1 MQNNIN
7 NNNDNGN
14 NSSSGIFSAQSYKNE
29 KEYNSGRNID
39 SYEDLKSEYDILVE
53 SSKNELPFQILQ
65 KSEFNINVI
74 NKDNKALIT
83 YNEIIIKNDNEIINK
98 NIDDVKKMSS
108 KNKVLNDNYQ
118 KFISILNEIENKIKN
133 ETNNNFDFKIIFKF
147 SIEDVTNSIINMTCE
162 SFLIIG
168 DEKSNYKDENIL
180 AKGST
185 QGILFLINQINRYN
199 PED

>member
-39 SYEDLKSEYDILVE
+39 SYEELKSEYDILVE

-83 YNEIIIKNDNEIINK
+83 YNDIIIQNDKEIINK
-98 NIDDVKKMSS
+98 KKIDEVKKMDS

-118 KFISILNEIENKIKN
+118 KFISILYEIEDKIKN
-133 ETNNNFDFKIIFKF
+133 EASHNFNYKIKLKF
-147 SIEDVTNSIINMTCE
+147 NLDNVANSIIIMKCE
-162 SFLIIG
+162 SFLQIENG
-168 DEKSNYKDENIL
+168 ELSNYKDENIL
-180 AKGST
+180 VNGLIE
-185 QGILFLINQINRYN
+185 GFPFLISQINN
-199 PED
+199 NED